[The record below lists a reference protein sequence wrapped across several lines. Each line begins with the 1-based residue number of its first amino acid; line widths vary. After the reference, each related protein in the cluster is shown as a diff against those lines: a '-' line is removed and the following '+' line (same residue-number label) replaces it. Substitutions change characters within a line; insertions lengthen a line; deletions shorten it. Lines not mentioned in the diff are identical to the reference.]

1 MKRSHKRS
9 RYLADLR
16 FAVCCAVLALLFLP
30 VQRNYAQDV
39 LPGCPRL
46 QKTAFDCD
54 TLRIYGQRTD
64 TLPIPLITLPA
75 AFRQLGGNELIDSI
89 GILKPFW
96 EKLRMLR
103 LGIAADTV
111 RIVHVGDSHI
121 RGHIFPETTG
131 GLLQRTFGALSY
143 TDMGINGAFC
153 TTFTRPDRVADIAAL
168 HPDLVILSF
177 GTNESHNRRY
187 NSILHYRQMEELM
200 CMLRKSLPDVPMLMT
215 TPPGHTIVSVS
226 AVAGVPIRL
235 IPVLLLPH
243 RPSAVLPMP
252 TDWRC
257 GICTRLSA
265 VSAGLVST
273 GRKRV

>member
-103 LGIAADTV
+103 LGIAADTH
-111 RIVHVGDSHI
+111 RACG
-121 RGHIFPETTG
+121 RQP
-131 GLLQRTFGALSY
+131 Y
-143 TDMGINGAFC
+143 P
-153 TTFTRPDRVADIAAL
+153 RPYFSRNHGRVASKNIRSTVLYGYGDKRCVL
-168 HPDLVILSF
+168 YNLYPSGPCGGYRCVVSRPCHSLF
-177 GTNESHNRRY
+177 RNEREP
-187 NSILHYRQMEELM
+187 Q
-200 CMLRKSLPDVPMLMT
+200 P
-215 TPPGHTIVSVS
+215 
-226 AVAGVPIRL
+226 AV
-235 IPVLLLPH
+235 
-243 RPSAVLPMP
+243 
-252 TDWRC
+252 
-257 GICTRLSA
+257 
-265 VSAGLVST
+265 
-273 GRKRV
+273 

>member
-16 FAVCCAVLALLFLP
+16 FAVRCAVLALLFLP

-89 GILKPFW
+89 GILKLFW

-187 NSILHYRQMEELM
+187 NSILHYRQMEELV

-215 TPPGHTIVSVS
+215 TPPGSYDSFRQRRRRRTYKINPRT
-226 AVAGVPIRL
+226 AVAAQTIR
-235 IPVLLLPH
+235 
-243 RPSAVLPMP
+243 RLPMP

>member
-89 GILKPFW
+89 GILNVLK
-96 EKLRMLR
+96 R
-103 LGIAADTV
+103 
-111 RIVHVGDSHI
+111 S
-121 RGHIFPETTG
+121 FP
-131 GLLQRTFGALSY
+131 
-143 TDMGINGAFC
+143 
-153 TTFTRPDRVADIAAL
+153 
-168 HPDLVILSF
+168 
-177 GTNESHNRRY
+177 
-187 NSILHYRQMEELM
+187 
-200 CMLRKSLPDVPMLMT
+200 
-215 TPPGHTIVSVS
+215 
-226 AVAGVPIRL
+226 
-235 IPVLLLPH
+235 
-243 RPSAVLPMP
+243 
-252 TDWRC
+252 
-257 GICTRLSA
+257 
-265 VSAGLVST
+265 
-273 GRKRV
+273 

>member
-75 AFRQLGGNELIDSI
+75 AFRQLGGNELIDSV

-103 LGIAADTV
+103 LGIAVDTV

-187 NSILHYRQMEELM
+187 NSILHYRWKNW
-200 CMLRKSLPDVPMLMT
+200 CACFARVCPMF
-215 TPPGHTIVSVS
+215 
-226 AVAGVPIRL
+226 
-235 IPVLLLPH
+235 
-243 RPSAVLPMP
+243 
-252 TDWRC
+252 RC
-257 GICTRLSA
+257 
-265 VSAGLVST
+265 
-273 GRKRV
+273 

>member
-64 TLPIPLITLPA
+64 TLPHSLSSPCPQP
-75 AFRQLGGNELIDSI
+75 FGNWVGNELIDSI

-103 LGIAADTV
+103 LGIAVDTV

-131 GLLQRTFGALSY
+131 GLLQRTSEHCL
-143 TDMGINGAFC
+143 
-153 TTFTRPDRVADIAAL
+153 
-168 HPDLVILSF
+168 
-177 GTNESHNRRY
+177 
-187 NSILHYRQMEELM
+187 
-200 CMLRKSLPDVPMLMT
+200 
-215 TPPGHTIVSVS
+215 
-226 AVAGVPIRL
+226 IR
-235 IPVLLLPH
+235 
-243 RPSAVLPMP
+243 
-252 TDWRC
+252 TW
-257 GICTRLSA
+257 G
-265 VSAGLVST
+265 
-273 GRKRV
+273 

>member
-103 LGIAADTV
+103 LGIAVDTV

-143 TDMGINGAFC
+143 TDMGIN
-153 TTFTRPDRVADIAAL
+153 
-168 HPDLVILSF
+168 LS
-177 GTNESHNRRY
+177 
-187 NSILHYRQMEELM
+187 
-200 CMLRKSLPDVPMLMT
+200 
-215 TPPGHTIVSVS
+215 
-226 AVAGVPIRL
+226 L
-235 IPVLLLPH
+235 IH
-243 RPSAVLPMP
+243 
-252 TDWRC
+252 
-257 GICTRLSA
+257 I
-265 VSAGLVST
+265 
-273 GRKRV
+273 

>member
-1 MKRSHKRS
+1 MAKNNTTGGVPMKRSHKRS
-9 RYLADLR
+9 RHLADLR
-16 FAVCCAVLALLFLP
+16 FAVCYAVLALLFLP

-64 TLPIPLITLPA
+64 TLPIPLITLPT

-143 TDMGINGAFC
+143 TDMG
-153 TTFTRPDRVADIAAL
+153 
-168 HPDLVILSF
+168 LS
-177 GTNESHNRRY
+177 
-187 NSILHYRQMEELM
+187 
-200 CMLRKSLPDVPMLMT
+200 
-215 TPPGHTIVSVS
+215 
-226 AVAGVPIRL
+226 L
-235 IPVLLLPH
+235 IH
-243 RPSAVLPMP
+243 
-252 TDWRC
+252 
-257 GICTRLSA
+257 I
-265 VSAGLVST
+265 
-273 GRKRV
+273 